1 MTELIQI
8 FSGLGAGN
16 IGDEMMM
23 HGFWRHLPPAIG
35 LEVMLHE
42 NSRAQHQPYPERFR
56 YRLMGLR
63 PGEFELDGLKGRP
76 GLLAGTTSVTDA
88 EGWQWPLAFL
98 APRLEHFHAQG
109 LPVDA
114 VGIGADRLT
123 TREGRTLF
131 ERHFRRVRSWSVR
144 NEQGR
149 DALLE
154 AGVEPARV
162 VVGADWAWLYE
173 PPADDGRWAAE
184 LLAGLGIR
192 VGEPLLVVNLFWQG
206 HGTSFPIWV
215 DVARVLD
222 RLHAEDGLQI
232 AFFCNECR
240 HPGFDRTA
248 AEWVRAR
255 MTAPAAL
262 IPNLYYGPG
271 EALALLRHATVTLGQ
286 RYHFF
291 VESVAAKTAPVMLGR
306 SPKIEGLCREFGM
319 APLGTLTA
327 IDPEEVIEAVRAAIR
342 DRARLAASIEQ
353 TRQRLARR
361 ALNNLALFARWYG
374 RAESGL

>member
-23 HGFWRHLPPAIG
+23 HGFWSRLPPDIH
-35 LEVMLHE
+35 LHVMLHE
-42 NSRAQHQPYPERFR
+42 NSRAQRQPYPERFR
-56 YRLMGLR
+56 YRLLGLR
-63 PGEFELDGLKGRP
+63 PGEFELAGLTGRP
-76 GLLAGTTSVTDA
+76 GLLAGTTPVTDA
-88 EGWQWPLAFL
+88 EGWEWPLAYL
-98 APRLEHFHAQG
+98 APRLRHFHDQG

-114 VGIGADRLT
+114 VGIGADRLVT
-123 TREGRTLF
+123 PEGRRLF
-131 ERHFRRVRSWSVR
+131 ENHFRRIRSWSVR

-154 AGVEPARV
+154 AGVEPDRI

-173 PPADDGRWAAE
+173 PPGDAGRWAADM
-184 LLAGLGIR
+184 LAGLGIR

-206 HGTSFPIWV
+206 GGTSFPIWD
-215 DVARVLD
+215 DVAQVLD
-222 RLHAEDGLQI
+222 RLHFEDGLQI
-232 AFFCNECR
+232 VFFCNECR

-248 AEWVRAR
+248 AESLQSR
-255 MTAPAAL
+255 MAAPSAL

-291 VESVAAKTAPVMLGR
+291 VESVAAQTAPVMLGR

-319 APLGTLTA
+319 APLGTLAA
-327 IDPEEVIEAVRAAIR
+327 IDGDEVIAAVRAAIR
-342 DRARLAASIEQ
+342 DRAQVVALIEE
-353 TRQRLARR
+353 TRRRLARR
-361 ALNNLALFARWYG
+361 ALNNLDLFARWHG
-374 RAESGL
+374 LAGSGL